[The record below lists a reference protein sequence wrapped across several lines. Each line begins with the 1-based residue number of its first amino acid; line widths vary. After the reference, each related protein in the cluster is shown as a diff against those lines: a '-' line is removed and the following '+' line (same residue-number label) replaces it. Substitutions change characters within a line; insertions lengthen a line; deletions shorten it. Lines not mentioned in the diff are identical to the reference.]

1 MGKPEKLPTILAVHA
16 TGPASIHLAWS
27 DGIEG
32 ELSLTA
38 VLADRRFV
46 ALRDPAEFDRVG
58 VGEWGHSLVWPSG
71 AELDAD
77 TLRHEMELSRVP
89 NATTR
94 EAMAELSAGHGAKFA
109 SVDALMTD
117 LRDS

>member
-77 TLRHEMELSRVP
+77 TLRHEMKAEVP

-109 SVDALMTD
+109 SVDALMAD
-117 LRDS
+117 LREGS